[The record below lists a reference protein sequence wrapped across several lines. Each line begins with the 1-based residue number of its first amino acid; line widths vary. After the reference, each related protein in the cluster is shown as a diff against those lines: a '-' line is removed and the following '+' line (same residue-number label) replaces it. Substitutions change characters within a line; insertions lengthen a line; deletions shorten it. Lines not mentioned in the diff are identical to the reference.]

1 MLLRDG
7 FRLAGIRAEIEYLRA
22 EKHSGEAIYWPD
34 AGEIRRRITQV
45 DVAPNGNAI
54 GKDADMGREQI
65 EAIVRGWLERCET
78 TMRIVFK
85 RGAVNRIER

>member
-7 FRLAGIRAEIEYLRA
+7 FRLAGMRAEIEYLRA
-22 EKHSGEAIYWPD
+22 ERHSGEAIYWPE

-54 GKDADMGREQI
+54 GKDAGMDQEQVDVI
-65 EAIVRGWLERCET
+65 LRGWLDRCET
-78 TMRIVFK
+78 TMRIIFK
-85 RGAVNRIER
+85 RGSVNRIER

>member
-7 FRLAGIRAEIEYLRA
+7 FRLAGIRAEIEYLRG
-22 EKHSGEAIYWPD
+22 ERHSGEAIYWPD

-54 GKDADMGREQI
+54 GKDADMDREHVDTI
-65 EAIVRGWLERCET
+65 LRGWLERCET
-78 TMRIVFK
+78 TMRIIFK